1 MPIVKYGN
9 RRLRF
14 PEDMT
19 DQEMETAILTLP
31 KEERASPTL
40 DRLKAKK
47 VLEGKPPLIVDEV
60 RREAL
65 ERQYGYIATDPFS
78 VRTMVGNIPQNIE
91 EIVASIGSLIAGSA
105 IFAYK
110 FGKNFHDDVNE
121 FASEPKSTDYSN
133 VLPRVK
139 EQLEPMTDLG
149 RAIYYDW
156 KAMFAG
162 EVSDEIGKLPAG
174 QVRDAIWDKVERQGL
189 GTTLK
194 YFIQDHPVD
203 ASLFANV
210 FYGAVAGGSRLTV
223 KGVSRIVP
231 TGHRIATTTEKILS
245 TKRTPIVYNVGK
257 TPKGEPLVVTF
268 ERAYSKD
275 PLTKYLFQESFDAVL
290 DKFPKMGAGLAEH
303 KAKKLI
309 NNLRNAYEDATFE
322 ERSMMHKE
330 IFQRLDTL
338 TKEEQRL
345 IVPYLEGRAQLIRE
359 PSDQFKTFEDWYR
372 TVVDNVQRDLIE
384 RGKLTP
390 EVVENIMYQPLAKAT
405 GQTKEQV
412 MAELGNFKPI
422 YVHHTFPKIFA
433 DKTGIHFAETTGQR
447 YKPSWAK
454 KRKGKEGYSENLAEI
469 LPKWSSEYIKFKNT
483 EAFLKEFT
491 TKFGVRV
498 NIKDVKP
505 VEGGLAVV
513 SEPPIGL
520 QRWKVAP
527 ETVGADGKITTV
539 YSGYKIVA
547 PDGYLQFY
555 RGKIDFYK
563 EVSRRMEHSTFDE
576 AIGEALEGMVKEY
589 VGVGKNQTVY
599 LVPKGLVKELET
611 FATPIFGS
619 QKAQDAIRLVVDRP
633 TQIWKDMVL
642 AGSPRWIKNNVMG
655 DIIFTLT
662 ERVGPLSHTR
672 AFRAIYKDTI
682 PDELLKASFAN
693 IMKYNPKLGKTA
705 ETTMGQLIT
714 KLEATK
720 VVKGISKIK
729 DAGYAINTMFEQP
742 FVRALYVNLAR
753 KKAVSL
759 LKAESLPR
767 SEVNILNKMRVIK
780 ADPELSGPLIAKV
793 KETLPVFNLIG
804 SWERKYIR
812 RLAPFINWYKFM
824 VKYAAKLPAKHPFLT
839 VGGRGLGALAEN
851 QREEAFQMYFPFM
864 IREIEENGI
873 PQRFANLWPVG
884 EVGKEKVAFFNTRG
898 LNPFATIEDIANLDL
913 LPMMSPVV
921 TVPYEQITGR
931 AAFGDREFRSGE
943 EGIFVTADGKV
954 EFRDFTKV
962 RPPLW
967 DHVLS
972 QLPQYALAKQILVP
986 AKQFDTGTILNP
998 DPILDPITGEY
1009 KYPIESIEKMLNFMG
1024 IDKRTLDVREVWD
1037 AFLKRKRTALGRAVT
1052 KGVSKDMLSFE
1063 DVRQV
1068 FKEVTKDKSLMKKIK
1083 GEMKLEQEEKV
1094 RETKELL
1101 KKIKEEKANE

>member
-1 MPIVKYGN
+1 MPIVKYEN
-9 RRLRF
+9 RSLRF
-14 PEDMT
+14 PEGMT
-19 DQEMETAILTLP
+19 DQEMETAILALP

-47 VLEGKPPLIVDEV
+47 ALEGKPPLIVDEV

-203 ASLFANV
+203 ASLLANV
-210 FYGAVAGGSRLTV
+210 FYRAIAAGTRVTAKTAARVDKIISKDLPIA
-223 KGVSRIVP
+223 GVM
-231 TGHRIATTTEKILS
+231 EKILS

-322 ERSMMHKE
+322 ERSLMHKE

-338 TKEEQRL
+338 TKEEQRI
-345 IVPYLEGRAQLIRE
+345 IVPYLEGRAALIRE

-372 TVVDNVQRDLIE
+372 TIVDSVQRDLIE
-384 RGKLTP
+384 RRRLTP
-390 EVVENIMYQPLAKAT
+390 EVITARMYQPLAKAT
-405 GQTKEQV
+405 GQNVEQV
-412 MAELGNFKPI
+412 VAELGEFKPI
-422 YVHHTFPKIFA
+422 YVHHTFPKIFE

-447 YKPSWAK
+447 YKPSFLKRAK
-454 KRKGKEGYSENLAEI
+454 GREGYSENLAEV

-498 NIKDVKP
+498 NIRDVKP
-505 VEGGLAVV
+505 VEGGL
-513 SEPPIGL
+513 
-520 QRWKVAP
+520 Q
-527 ETVGADGKITTV
+527 VGDVI
-539 YSGYKIVA
+539 YPNHKIVA

-599 LVPKGLVKELET
+599 LVPKELVKELET
-611 FATPIFGS
+611 FAYPFFGS
-619 QKAQDAIRLVVDRP
+619 RKAQDAVRLVVDRP

-655 DIIFTLT
+655 DIIFNSM
-662 ERVGPLSHTR
+662 EKVGPLSYSR
-672 AFRAIYKDTI
+672 AFRSIYKDTI

-714 KLEATK
+714 QLEATK
-720 VVKGISKIK
+720 AVKGIAKAK
-729 DAGYAINTMFEQP
+729 DLGYSINTMFEQP

-753 KKAVSL
+753 KKAVSM
-759 LKAESLPR
+759 LKAEGLSR

-780 ADPELSGPLIAKV
+780 MDPELSSPLIAKV

-804 SWERKYIR
+804 SWERKYFR
-812 RLAPFINWYKFM
+812 RLAPFVNWYKFM
-824 VKYAAKLPAKHPFLT
+824 VKYAAKLPVKHPFLT
-839 VGGRGLGALAEN
+839 VGGRGLGELSEHH
-851 QREEAFQMYFPFM
+851 REEAFKMYFPFM
-864 IREIEENGI
+864 VREIEENGI
-873 PQRFANLWPVG
+873 PQRLDNLWPVG
-884 EVGKEKVAFFNTRG
+884 EIGKDKVAFFNTRG
-898 LNPFATIEDIANLDL
+898 LNPFATIEDVANLDL

-943 EGIFVTADGKV
+943 EGIYVTTDGKV

-967 DHVLS
+967 DHILS
-972 QLPQYALAKQILVP
+972 QLPQYTVAKQLLVP

-998 DPILDPITGEY
+998 DPIMDPVTGEY
-1009 KYPIESIEKMLNFMG
+1009 KYPIESIEKMFNFMG

-1063 DVRQV
+1063 DIRQV
-1068 FKEVTKDKSLMKKIK
+1068 FKEMVKDKPLMKKIK

-1094 RETKELL
+1094 KETKELL
-1101 KKIKEEKANE
+1101 KKIKEEKASE